1 MATLTIDLRR
11 DRVDA
16 RLRKLASALLD
27 AVSRSTGEARDKVS
41 LVIHES
47 PGLRLVEGGKRTS
60 DTARGKRRN

>member
-16 RLRKLASALLD
+16 QLRKLASALLD
-27 AVSRSTGEARDKVS
+27 AVSRTTGEAREQVS

-47 PGLRLVEGGKRTS
+47 AGLRLVKHGTS
-60 DTARGKRRN
+60 RAAGVRAKPHD